1 MPVGALIAREFIT
14 DGAEFACF
22 TEVWHGV
29 VFMSPDLVC
38 VDPPFRVKEFVATM
52 KEALGGL
59 RGLPDVL
66 GFFPDGRIRLY
77 EAKNVGAK
85 DKLQEGQHRFA
96 NMARSLFGDKV
107 EFGVTEWGH

>member
-1 MPVGALIAREFIT
+1 
-14 DGAEFACF
+14 
-22 TEVWHGV
+22 
-29 VFMSPDLVC
+29 
-38 VDPPFRVKEFVATM
+38 M